1 MTEFARAAAR
11 GATLAALL
19 AVAISLGGMPAQGQG
34 QAPAS
39 AGTGAPAPPATPPAS
54 LTAPPTSPRPPLG
67 APAAGTKAEAPAPG
81 SAKAGEGAQSQT
93 KGGSGAESGGLF
105 GTTEETN
112 GLPVNVEAE
121 QGIEWQQEKQEYIAR
136 GNAKAVRG
144 DVTVYGQTLIAY
156 YRKTPSGSSDVWRLD
171 ADDDV
176 KITTPTDTAVGDKGV
191 YDVDN
196 GVFVL
201 TGKKLELDTPKGVI
215 TARDTLEYWKLR
227 QYAVARGDAK
237 AVRED
242 KTVTADILEAHFKP
256 DAKGQLVI
264 SFIEAFNNVMVTN
277 SSAVAHAMYGNY
289 NVDTSIADLK
299 GSVKITR
306 GQDQLDGECAT
317 MNMNTGISRLY
328 ACAKAD
334 RVRGLLIPKQ
344 GEDIGAPGKGSV
356 APTTKPAGGQQK

>member
-1 MTEFARAAAR
+1 M
-11 GATLAALL
+11 
-19 AVAISLGGMPAQGQG
+19 
-34 QAPAS
+34 
-39 AGTGAPAPPATPPAS
+39 
-54 LTAPPTSPRPPLG
+54 
-67 APAAGTKAEAPAPG
+67 
-81 SAKAGEGAQSQT
+81 
-93 KGGSGAESGGLF
+93 
-105 GTTEETN
+105 
-112 GLPVNVEAE
+112 
-121 QGIEWQQEKQEYIAR
+121 
-136 GNAKAVRG
+136 
-144 DVTVYGQTLIAY
+144 
-156 YRKTPSGSSDVWRLD
+156 
-171 ADDDV
+171 
-176 KITTPTDTAVGDKGV
+176 

-215 TARDTLEYWKLR
+215 TARDSLEYWKLR

-264 SFIEAFNNVMVTN
+264 SFIEAFNNVTVTN
-277 SSAVAHAMYGNY
+277 ASAVAHAIYGNY

-299 GSVKITR
+299 GSVKISR

-334 RVRGLLIPKQ
+334 RVRGLLIPKRSE
-344 GEDIGAPGKGSV
+344 GIGAPGKGST
-356 APTTKPAGGQQK
+356 APTPKPAGGQQK

>member
-11 GATLAALL
+11 GATLAALF
-19 AVAISLGGMPAQGQG
+19 AVATSLGGMPAQGQG
-34 QAPAS
+34 QAPAG
-39 AGTGAPAPPATPPAS
+39 AATGAPAAPATPPAS
-54 LTAPPTSPRPPLG
+54 LTTPPTSPRPPLV
-67 APAAGTKAEAPAPG
+67 APAAATRGGTPAPG
-81 SAKAGEGAQSQT
+81 SVKAGQGAQSQT
-93 KGGSGAESGGLF
+93 KGGAGAESGGLF
-105 GTTEETN
+105 GTPEETN

-191 YDVDN
+191 YDLDN

-215 TARDTLEYWKLR
+215 TARDSLEYWKLK

-277 SSAVAHAMYGNY
+277 ASAVAHAIYGNY

-306 GQDQLDGECAT
+306 GQDQLNGECAT

-344 GEDIGAPGKGSV
+344 GEDIGAPGKGSI
-356 APTTKPAGGQQK
+356 APTSKPAGGQQK

>member
-1 MTEFARAAAR
+1 MTQIARAAAR

-19 AVAISLGGMPAQGQG
+19 AVATSLGGMPAQGQG
-34 QAPAS
+34 QAPAG
-39 AGTGAPAPPATPPAS
+39 AATGAPAPPATPPAS
-54 LTAPPTSPRPPLG
+54 LTAPPTSPRPPLV
-67 APAAGTKAEAPAPG
+67 APAAATKGGAPAPG
-81 SAKAGEGAQSQT
+81 SAKAGQGAPTQNQ
-93 KGGSGAESGGLF
+93 GGAESGGLF
-105 GTTEETN
+105 GTAEQTN

-215 TARDTLEYWKLR
+215 TARDSLEYWKLK

-277 SSAVAHAMYGNY
+277 ASSVAHAMYGNY

-306 GQDQLDGECAT
+306 GQDQLNGECAT

-334 RVRGLLIPKQ
+334 RVRGLLIPRQ
-344 GEDIGAPGKGSV
+344 GEDIGAPGKGSI